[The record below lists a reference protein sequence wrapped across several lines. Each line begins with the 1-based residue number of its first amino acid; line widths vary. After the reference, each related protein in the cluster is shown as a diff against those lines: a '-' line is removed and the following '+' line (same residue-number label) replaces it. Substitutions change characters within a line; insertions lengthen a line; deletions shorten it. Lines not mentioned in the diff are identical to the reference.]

1 MVYRHIRADSDRL
14 ALPTDLAVRKG
25 RSEFAMNARKT
36 LFTLSLSLCLSV
48 PVFGCDK
55 KEDAQADKA
64 KGEEKDGDG
73 DKADDKADGE
83 DKAGDKADGE
93 DKGGDAAA
101 DGDVPQE
108 LKDFLGKFDGT
119 DTAVE
124 AAIKEFGVEGLD
136 DSDMSLFTLKDPK
149 VLESEGD
156 CYTFQAAAG
165 MTTRKYKVCM
175 KDKKIESVE
184 DLGME

>member
-1 MVYRHIRADSDRL
+1 
-14 ALPTDLAVRKG
+14 
-25 RSEFAMNARKT
+25 MNARSIF
-36 LFTLSLSLCLSV
+36 LPLTLSLGLLV

-55 KEDAQADKA
+55 KEDAAADKA
-64 KGEEKDGDG
+64 KDEKDGEG
-73 DKADDKADGE
+73 DKADDKGGD
-83 DKAGDKADGE
+83 DKAGGDAKGD
-93 DKGGDAAA
+93 DKGGAAA
-101 DGDVPQE
+101 AGDVPQE

-136 DSDMSLFTLKDPK
+136 DADMSLFTLKDPK

-165 MTTRKYKVCM
+165 MTTRKYKVCW

>member
-1 MVYRHIRADSDRL
+1 
-14 ALPTDLAVRKG
+14 
-25 RSEFAMNARKT
+25 MNARST
-36 LFTLSLSLCLSV
+36 VLTLSLSLGLLV

-55 KEDAQADKA
+55 KDDAQADKA
-64 KGEEKDGDG
+64 KDDAKDSDG
-73 DKADDKADGE
+73 AKTD
-83 DKAGDKADGE
+83 DKAGDDEKAADEKGE
-93 DKGGDAAA
+93 EEGGDAPAA
-101 DGDVPQE
+101 GDAPQE

-136 DSDMSLFTLKDPK
+136 DKDMSLFTLKDPK

-165 MTTRKYKVCM
+165 MTTRKYKVCL